1 MSFYFRSRVCIH
13 DLLLI
18 LIVSRRG
25 HYDKKEEE
33 FKTRFK
39 TSCGLYVSYLSLYLS
54 MPELPSGKE
63 KVIST
68 ELLKWT
74 REKENEKKEKKRKV
88 SWKTR
93 TVRRNEGS
101 PFRKRNQIGELVEA
115 SYFFFLF
122 EGKKTSGLTQF
133 GEKKERDTEEKG
145 ASNKQTSIS
154 SPASPTTSRRRQAI
168 LVC

>member
-39 TSCGLYVSYLSLYLS
+39 TSCGLSVSYLS

-68 ELLKWT
+68 ELIANE
-74 REKENEKKEKKRKV
+74 REEKEKKRKV

-115 SYFFFLF
+115 SYLFFLF

-133 GEKKERDTEEKG
+133 GEKKERDTEDKG